1 VGLFRR
7 ISRGGGLG
15 GRRGARGE
23 AAAAAD
29 HLAEFARSRRGVE
42 AYLEPT
48 TTVSGTTV
56 VLVADTGEWTRRRI
70 ADAAA
75 GASLARKLGI
85 PLYEAGIVGYPQRM
99 REWTQKNR
107 SGK

>member
-1 VGLFRR
+1 MGLFRR
-7 ISRGGGLG
+7 GSRG
-15 GRRGARGE
+15 RADRD
-23 AAAAAD
+23 AASAAVD
-29 HLAEFARSRRGVE
+29 HLKEFAKSRRGVE

-48 TTVSGTTV
+48 TTVSGTTI

-70 ADAAA
+70 AGPDA
-75 GASLARKLGI
+75 GRSLARKLGI

-107 SGK
+107 GAG